1 MSSPLN
7 LKHLRYFYEIANEG
21 QITKAAK
28 KLHIAQPPLSQALKN
43 LETNLDV
50 TLFERNGRQMELT
63 EAGKVLYEKA
73 KTIFHQIDD
82 TLMEVKEVGKGIRGT
97 LSVGCNKSCFSHI
110 PKKVKTYRM
119 KYPQVR
125 FHLIEGDSY
134 FLSRQ
139 LIERKIE
146 LAIIRLPIDLNLFD
160 FYELPEEKYVAIVH
174 HNWLKNKNLISAS
187 ISIHELAEIPLLL
200 LHRLRGVG
208 QFELIIDKFI
218 ENGLNPNV
226 LCDSPNVDM
235 LLALVSEGLGAT
247 IVPQSTL
254 IEPHHENVSILEIS
268 DAKIISKSAI
278 IWLKDRY
285 LSKSAEQFI
294 ELFK

>member
-1 MSSPLN
+1 MN

-43 LETNLDV
+43 LETNLEV

-73 KTIFHQIDD
+73 KTIFHKIDD
-82 TLMEVKEVGKGIRGT
+82 TILEVKEVGKGIRGT
-97 LSVGCNKSCFSHI
+97 LSIGCNKSCFSHI
-110 PKKVKTYRM
+110 PKNINKYR
-119 KYPQVR
+119 KQYPQMK

-139 LIERKIE
+139 LIEREIE
-146 LAIIRLPIDLNLFD
+146 IAFVRLPIDMQGFD
-160 FYELPEEKYVAIVH
+160 FFELPEEKYVAIVH
-174 HNWLKNKNLISAS
+174 HQWLKDKTSTS

-226 LCDSPNVDM
+226 LCESPNVDM
-235 LLALVSEGLGAT
+235 LLSLVNEGLGAT

-254 IEPHHENVSILEIS
+254 VELDHKNVSVLEIN
-268 DAKIISKSAI
+268 DANIISKSAI

-294 ELFK
+294 ELFR

>member
-174 HNWLKNKNLISAS
+174 HNWLKNKNRTS

-226 LCDSPNVDM
+226 LCESPNVDM
-235 LLALVSEGLGAT
+235 LLALVNEGLGAT

>member
-1 MSSPLN
+1 MN

-43 LETNLDV
+43 LEATLEV

-73 KTIFHQIDD
+73 KTIFHKIDD
-82 TLMEVKEVGKGIRGT
+82 TILEVKEVGKGIRGT
-97 LSVGCNKSCFSHI
+97 LSIGCNKSCFSHI
-110 PKKVKTYRM
+110 PKNIHKYR
-119 KYPQVR
+119 KQYPQMK

-139 LIERKIE
+139 LIEREIE
-146 LAIIRLPIDLNLFD
+146 IAFVRLPIDMHGFD
-160 FYELPEEKYVAIVH
+160 FHELPEEKYVAIVH
-174 HNWLKNKNLISAS
+174 HQWLQDKTSTS

-226 LCDSPNVDM
+226 LCESPNVDM
-235 LLALVSEGLGAT
+235 LLSLVNEGLGAT

-254 IEPHHENVSILEIS
+254 VELDHKNVSVLEIN
-268 DAKIISKSAI
+268 DANIISKSAI

-285 LSKSAEQFI
+285 LSKSAERFI
-294 ELFK
+294 GLFK